1 MKTTRLKDIAQRL
14 NVSNTAVS
22 RVLNNLP
29 IRISKKK
36 REAILNLAES
46 LGYRPNLIARGL
58 REKKTKCIG
67 IIVPDM
73 STLFYP
79 ELIRLI
85 EKRLSIHGYRT
96 IICDT
101 RDDFLEERVYVE
113 DLLARCVDGLI
124 VAPAGGNGNIS
135 MFEELTRRNFPIIF
149 MDRYF
154 PGRKV
159 SYVVTD
165 NKLASRKAIR
175 IISRK
180 KPSHLFYLGEKKRNF
195 ALDERLTGVRE
206 EASVRKIHFT
216 RRNIFL
222 SALTRKDVREAGKQ
236 IFSGKIKNP
245 VIFLESNRLLMGLL
259 DIARRKNL
267 FIPEDFLIIG
277 FDAFRPELSTA
288 VDFSSLKVLK
298 APIPVIRQPVNEMA
312 KLVTEYILSPGKKR
326 KWRIKLKAEMVGERR
341 NNG

>member
-1 MKTTRLKDIAQRL
+1 MKITRLKDIAENL

-29 IRISKKK
+29 IRISKEKK
-36 REAILNLAES
+36 EAILNLAES

-79 ELIRLI
+79 ELVRLI
-85 EKRLSIHGYRT
+85 EKRLSLHGYRI

-101 RDDFLEERVYVE
+101 RDESLEEKAYVE

-124 VAPAGGNGNIS
+124 VAPANGDGNIS
-135 MFEELTRRNFPIIF
+135 MFEKLTQRKFPIIL

-154 PGRKV
+154 PGRKIN
-159 SYVVTD
+159 YVVTD
-165 NKLASRKAIR
+165 NRLASRKAIR

-180 KPSHLFYLGEKKRNF
+180 KPSHLFYLGGEKRNP
-195 ALDERLTGVRE
+195 ALDERLTGVME
-206 EASVRKIHFT
+206 ETSAKKIHFT
-216 RRNIFL
+216 KKDIFL
-222 SALTRKDVREAGKQ
+222 CGTNRRDAREAGRQ

-245 VIFLESNRLLMGLL
+245 AIFLESNRLLMGLL
-259 DIARRKNL
+259 DIAHRKNL
-267 FIPEDFLIIG
+267 SVPENFMIIG
-277 FDAFRPELSTA
+277 FDAFRPELLTTP
-288 VDFSSLKVLK
+288 DFNSLKVLK

-312 KLVTEYILSPGKKR
+312 KLVTEYILSPEKKR
-326 KWRIKLKAEMVGERR
+326 KWRIKLKVKVEE
-341 NNG
+341 

>member
-1 MKTTRLKDIAQRL
+1 MKTTRLKDIAERL

-29 IRISKKK
+29 IRISKKR
-36 REAILNLAES
+36 RESILNLAES

-101 RDDFLEERVYVE
+101 LDKFLEEKAYVE

-124 VAPAGGNGNIS
+124 VAPACGNGNIS
-135 MFEELTRRNFPIIF
+135 MFEGLTHRNFPIIL

-159 SYVVTD
+159 NYVVTD
-165 NKLASRKAIR
+165 NRLASRKAIR
-175 IISRK
+175 TISRK
-180 KPSHLFYLGEKKRNF
+180 KPLHLFYLGEKRRNPT
-195 ALDERLTGVRE
+195 LDERLTGVRE
-206 EASVRKIHFT
+206 ETSARKIHFT
-216 RRNIFL
+216 KKDIFL
-222 SALTRKDVREAGKQ
+222 CGTNRRDVREASKQ
-236 IFSGKIKNP
+236 IFSMKMKNP
-245 VIFLESNRLLMGLL
+245 AIFLESNRLLIGLL

-288 VDFSSLKVLK
+288 ADFSSLKVLK
-298 APIPVIRQPVNEMA
+298 IPIPVIRQPINEMA
-312 KLVTEYILSPGKKR
+312 KLVTEYILSPEKKQ
-326 KWRIKLKAEMVGERR
+326 KWCIKLKAEVVGE
-341 NNG
+341 N